1 MPSRAC
7 LIALAAASLALAGCV
22 VQPAQQGVYQEP
34 YVAPQVQTQVYQPI
48 QPRRGVFLQLEGPW
62 QMRERGRAVRT
73 INIQRTRG
81 GLLIDTPRGRDFAR
95 RIDPGVFQ
103 DERGRVYQFT
113 TNTDGIFENPNNG
126 RRLRLIR

>member
-1 MPSRAC
+1 MKLNLGP
-7 LIALAAASLALAGCV
+7 LTLAAASLALAGCV

-34 YVAPQVQTQVYQPI
+34 YVAPQVQTPIYQPV
-48 QPRRGVFLQLEGPW
+48 QPQRGVFLQLEGPW
-62 QMRERGRAVRT
+62 QMRERRRVVRN